1 MQALRRRMRKAH
13 EHCAAGGRGDANF
26 RRFPQNVG
34 GIGIG
39 KDKPGVVWDDID
51 GHARG
56 YGKVEFVAM
65 GAVFPLFGI
74 GAKIGDGGFD
84 LDDDNRGVH
93 GKRDDIGAP
102 SREQRQF
109 GDGRKIQAPQ
119 QTPGAA
125 RDSKRRLRLAAILRR
140 RGLGKVGMSYKTV
153 NEKPGIY

>member
-1 MQALRRRMRKAH
+1 MRTSGAS
-13 EHCAAGGRGDANF
+13 
-26 RRFPQNVG
+26 

-84 LDDDNRGVH
+84 L
-93 GKRDDIGAP
+93 
-102 SREQRQF
+102 E
-109 GDGRKIQAPQ
+109 
-119 QTPGAA
+119 
-125 RDSKRRLRLAAILRR
+125 RLFIL
-140 RGLGKVGMSYKTV
+140 LILEFCALDLVS
-153 NEKPGIY
+153 PAWH